1 MVKDLPASAGDADS
15 IPESGRSLEKKMA
28 THSSTFAW
36 EVPWTEKPGGLES
49 MASQSQAQLSN

>member
-1 MVKDLPASAGDADS
+1 MVKHLPASAGDADS

-36 EVPWTEKPGGLES
+36 EVPRTEKPGGLRVHGVAES
-49 MASQSQAQLSN
+49 GTT